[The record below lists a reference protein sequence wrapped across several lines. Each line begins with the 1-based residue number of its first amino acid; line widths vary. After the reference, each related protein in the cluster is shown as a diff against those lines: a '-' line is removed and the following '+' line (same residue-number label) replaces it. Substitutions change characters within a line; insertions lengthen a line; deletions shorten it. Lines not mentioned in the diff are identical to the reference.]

1 MPREPTPDELMT
13 KQGDARVGPK
23 PPGPGFDLGV
33 FGCLMNGRAEI
44 VADTILGHG
53 LGARADE
60 QEALERFRWIG
71 GISALD
77 RPALSA
83 AALDFLNT
91 GLVRVRQLDGRRV
104 WERAA
109 LTARPARD
117 PNLPPPPVGRA
128 GRAGRDPRSLD

>member
-1 MPREPTPDELMT
+1 MPREPTPDELKT
-13 KQGDARVGPK
+13 KERDARAGHR
-23 PPGPGFDLGV
+23 PPGPGFDLGP
-33 FGCLMNGRAEI
+33 FGCLMNGRGAI

-53 LGARADE
+53 LGAQADE
-60 QEALERFRWIG
+60 QEALERFRWVS

-91 GLVRVRQLDGRRV
+91 GLVRLRLIDGRRV

-109 LTARPARD
+109 LTAKPARD
-117 PNLPPPPVGRA
+117 PNLPPAPVGRA
-128 GRAGRDPRSLD
+128 GRAGREPRPLD